1 MVNIYLFV
9 NIGFESADAATLRHL
24 KKPLEISK
32 IEDAFQMMLDVN
44 RSYYNMEIGASEID
58 RRPISGFSGV
68 GCRVSGIEADETSY
82 ETTFDECGSR
92 NVASGP

>member
-1 MVNIYLFV
+1 M
-9 NIGFESADAATLRHL
+9 R
-24 KKPLEISK
+24 SK

-44 RSYYNMEIGASEID
+44 RSYYNMEIGSSEID

-68 GCRVSGIEADETSY
+68 GCRVSGIEADETSC